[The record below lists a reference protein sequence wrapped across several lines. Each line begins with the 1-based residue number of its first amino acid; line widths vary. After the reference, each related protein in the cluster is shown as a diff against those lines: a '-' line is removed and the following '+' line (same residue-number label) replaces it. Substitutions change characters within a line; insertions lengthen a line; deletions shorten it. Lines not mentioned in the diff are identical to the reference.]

1 MTTTRTATATHA
13 ERLQKIL
20 STAGVA
26 SRREAERLIA
36 QGRVTVNGRAV
47 TTLGARADPQADVVA
62 VDGERVRPEAVR
74 RTVVLHKPRGVVST
88 LRDPEG
94 RPTVRD
100 LLPQIRERLFPVGR
114 LDIQTSG
121 LLLLTNDG
129 ALAAG
134 LQHPRNAVPRVYHA
148 KVRGTPDAATR
159 ERMRRGVRLADGMAA
174 ASRVRVVESLPTK
187 CWIEIVLAEGRWRE
201 VRRLCEAVGHPVEKL
216 CRVRLGPIRLGT
228 LAPGVW
234 RECTPRELVALYE
247 AAGIASEAPVSARD
261 VVAARAARRRRGR
274 TSAAPPAGRR
284 RPAPRRRRR
293 RSSAGSARR
302 PGPPRS

>member
-1 MTTTRTATATHA
+1 MATRTATQTTG

-20 STAGVA
+20 SSAGVA

-47 TTLGARADPQADVVA
+47 TTLGARADPAADVVA
-62 VDGERVRPEAVR
+62 VDGERVGAQPTRL
-74 RTVVLHKPRGVVST
+74 TVVLHKPRGVVST

-100 LLPQIRERLFPVGR
+100 LLGGLRERLFPVGR
-114 LDIQTSG
+114 LDLQTSG
-121 LLLLTNDG
+121 VLLLTNDG

-134 LQHPRNAVPRVYHA
+134 LQHPSSGVPRVYHA

-159 ERMRRGVRLADGMAA
+159 DRVRRGVRLADGVATV
-174 ASRVRVVESLPTK
+174 SRIRVIEALPTK
-187 CWIEIVLAEGRWRE
+187 SWLEIVVAEGRWRE

-216 CRVRLGPIRLGT
+216 CRVRLGPVRLGG
-228 LAPGVW
+228 LPPGAW

-247 AAGIASEAPVSARD
+247 AAGIGADAPVSARD
-261 VVAARAARRRRGR
+261 VVAARRARRQRPR
-274 TSAAPPAGRR
+274 TPGAPPRGRR
-284 RPAPRRRRR
+284 RPGPRTR
-293 RSSAGSARR
+293 
-302 PGPPRS
+302 